1 MTLAQPNLMSLFNN
15 QNKQAIDRPFFS
27 SFDPH
32 SSSLSNNYNG
42 TSGNLSSIINF
53 LERKFRK
60 TQVHLLETPCYFYKG
75 SRSKL
80 EIVVFSNPQIAKID
94 VRMIALNNHD
104 REPSYECSYDLNG
117 LSIAVFERAI
127 EDLVSRMD

>member
-1 MTLAQPNLMSLFNN
+1 MSLFNN

-27 SFDPH
+27 SFNPH
-32 SSSLSNNYNG
+32 SSYPSNNYNG
-42 TSGNLSSIINF
+42 SGNLSSVIDF

-60 TQVHLLETPCYFYKG
+60 TPVYLLETPCYFYKG
-75 SRSKL
+75 NRSKL
-80 EIVVFSNPQIAKID
+80 EVTVFSNPQIAKID
-94 VRMIALNNHD
+94 VRMIALKNYD

-127 EDLVSRMD
+127 EDLISQMA